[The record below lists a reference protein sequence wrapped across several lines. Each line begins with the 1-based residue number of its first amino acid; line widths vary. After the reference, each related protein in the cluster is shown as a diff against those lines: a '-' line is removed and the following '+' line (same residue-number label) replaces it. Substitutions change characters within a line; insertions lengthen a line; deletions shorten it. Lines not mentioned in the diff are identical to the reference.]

1 MLIANLNLPMP
12 TCFAL
17 IWTDTASRGL
27 AIAITGMLIVA
38 CALLL
43 ICLFISSLPKVLAA
57 VATIWPEAAEPHT
70 GKSHTDSLVLED
82 ESVLAGI
89 GFVLHQRLQEQSGAT
104 QNTEQT

>member
-1 MLIANLNLPMP
+1 MLIANLTLPMP
-12 TCFAL
+12 TCLAL

-43 ICLFISSLPKVLAA
+43 ICLFIWTLPKVLAS

-70 GKSHTDSLVLED
+70 GKTHPDSLVLD
-82 ESVLAGI
+82 DDSVLAAI
-89 GFVLHQRLQEQSGAT
+89 GFVLHQRLQQQSGAAPD
-104 QNTEQT
+104 TEKT